1 MLTGIGLCAALLVNG
16 GLGEP
21 VATSLAALPPGLL
34 AGLVALAAGRSAR
47 DHLPTERRGLRWATV
62 FPGAGLIAIAAG
74 LSTDPWWVPPIA
86 AAGVVV
92 VAPLLSDLDRRRGP
106 RGLPPILLVT
116 STVGLF
122 YTLPDP
128 EEAAL
133 FLGVAAALSLLA
145 VPPIRAWYGPSGSW
159 VVAGAFVWTVAAG
172 GYGRAS
178 AIIGG
183 IGCLGAF
190 VAEPIAHRMAR
201 PSGARRGTWATAI
214 VHAASVLIAARVAGL
229 QADPGVALTIAAAN
243 LAVVVAAL
251 AWVER
256 SRPLR
261 RSLGAG
267 DQSPDERPFLGR
279 DQTSPHEEDIYDE
292 RRDHEHPPEH

>member
-1 MLTGIGLCAALLVNG
+1 M
-16 GLGEP
+16 
-21 VATSLAALPPGLL
+21 
-34 AGLVALAAGRSAR
+34 
-47 DHLPTERRGLRWATV
+47 
-62 FPGAGLIAIAAG
+62 
-74 LSTDPWWVPPIA
+74 
-86 AAGVVV
+86 
-92 VAPLLSDLDRRRGP
+92 
-106 RGLPPILLVT
+106 

-128 EEAAL
+128 EEAAVL
-133 FLGVAAALSLLA
+133 LGVAAALSLLA
-145 VPPIRAWYGPSGSW
+145 APPIRAWYGPAGSW

-201 PSGARRGTWATAI
+201 PRVVQRGTWVIAI
-214 VHAASVLIAARVAGL
+214 VHGATVLVSARVAGL
-229 QADPGVALTIAAAN
+229 QPDPGLALTIAAAN

-251 AWVER
+251 AWVEH
-256 SRPLR
+256 SHPLR
-261 RSLGAG
+261 GGPGAR

-279 DQTSPHEEDIYDE
+279 DQMSPHEEDIHDE
-292 RRDHEHPPEH
+292 RPGHQNPPEH